1 MKNTTCLCVW
11 ACLLPIFCFGQS
23 SITISGYVS
32 DQQNGEKLLRA
43 TVQSP
48 DQKIG
53 TYTNDFGFFSLSVP
67 AGTMRLRVSYSGY
80 EAQSIAFIAE
90 TDSFIEFKLQTQS
103 LEAVEIRAE
112 RQIEEET
119 EMSVV
124 DIPLRQI
131 KAMPTL
137 LGEVDVIRAVQM
149 MPGVQ
154 SGNEGNT
161 GLYVRGGGP
170 DQNLILLD
178 GAPLYYVSHLGGI
191 FSVFNADALQQ
202 VRLIKGGFPARYGGR
217 LSSVL
222 DIRMKD
228 GNLKKWEGTG
238 NVGLIASRLLLQ
250 GPLIKDKASIMISAR
265 RTYLDLLSRPATW
278 FATERESS
286 FGYYFADFNAK
297 LNYIIS
303 PKDRIY
309 LSTYIGDDVFGVK
322 VRTENGTFGA
332 DDYEKES
339 LDIDLSWGNRLYSF
353 RWNHLWGP
361 RLFSNLTVTHTFY
374 RFALR
379 NQASYQDSG
388 TRSEADVSYNSGIRD
403 IGLKYEFDFY
413 PHPKHQI
420 RFGVHANYLQ
430 YSPGI
435 RGVYLGF
442 NDTTAVDNNEGN
454 EVLRPWQNAIYFED
468 EWRPNSNFS
477 VHAGIRGVHYWIKQ
491 KSYFSVQPRLSLRYQ
506 AAPNLSLKASFAVMT
521 QYLHLLTNSGL
532 GVPSDLWVPA
542 TDEIGPQQAWQVAVG
557 TASSLWDDKFN
568 FTIEA
573 YYKKMQGLISYEAGA
588 SPISGGIEWQ
598 EKVVTGGTGQ
608 AYGGEALLQKKY
620 GNTTGWIGYTLSWN
634 WRTFADLNRGQ
645 TFPYK
650 YDRRHDASVV
660 ISHKFNER
668 ISLSGSWIFGT
679 GNAITLATGAYNSL
693 YSDYSPVNLIEI
705 YGEGRN
711 DFRMPAYHRMDIGIN
726 FSKPKKWGSRTWNIS
741 FYNAYSRR
749 NPYFYYFDTTR
760 SVIDNDWDNP
770 ITEIKLKQVS
780 LFPILPSVSYGFSF

>member
-1 MKNTTCLCVW
+1 MKYTLWLGLW
-11 ACLLPIFCFGQS
+11 ACLLPVVCLGQNN
-23 SITISGYVS
+23 ITISGYVS
-32 DQQNGEKLLRA
+32 DLQNGEKLLRA
-43 TVQSP
+43 TVQAP
-48 DQKIG
+48 DLQTG
-53 TYTNDFGFFSLSVP
+53 TYTNDFGFFSLSLP
-67 AGTMRLRVSYSGY
+67 PGTHRLSVSYAAY
-80 EAQSIAFIAE
+80 EAQSLLIE
-90 TDSFIEFKLQTQS
+90 VEKDTFIEIKLAPQTLAS
-103 LEAVEIRAE
+103 VEIVGERA
-112 RQIEEET
+112 IEEET

-124 DIPLRQI
+124 DIPLKQI
-131 KAMPTL
+131 QAMPTL

-202 VRLIKGGFPARYGGR
+202 VRLVKGGFPARYGGR

-222 DIRMKD
+222 DIRMKE
-228 GNLKKWEGTG
+228 GNLKKWEGKG
-238 NVGLIASRLLLQ
+238 NLGILASRILLQ
-250 GPLIKDKASIMISAR
+250 GPLIKNKASLMVSAR
-265 RTYLDLLSRPATW
+265 RTYLDLVTRPATW
-278 FATERESS
+278 FVSERESS

-332 DDYEKES
+332 VDYEKES

-361 RLFSNLTVTHTFY
+361 RLFSNLTATHTFY

-379 NQASYQDSG
+379 NQASYEDSEES
-388 TRSEADVSYNSGIRD
+388 SEADVSYNSGIRD
-403 IGLKYEFDFY
+403 IGLKYDFDFY
-413 PHPKHQI
+413 PTPKHQI
-420 RFGVHANYLQ
+420 RFGWHANYLQ
-430 YSPGI
+430 YSPGV
-435 RGVYLGF
+435 RGIFLGF
-442 NDTTAVDNNEGN
+442 NDTIAVDNNEGN
-454 EVLRPWQNAIYFED
+454 EILRPIQNALYIED
-468 EWRPNSNFS
+468 EWRPRPNFS
-477 VHAGIRGVHYWIKQ
+477 VHAGIRGVHFLIKQ
-491 KSYFSVQPRLSLRYQ
+491 RSYFSAQPRLSARYQ
-506 AAPNLSLKASFAVMT
+506 ARPNLSIKASFAVMT

-542 TDEIGPQQAWQVAVG
+542 TDELGPQQAWQVAVG
-557 TASSLWDDKFN
+557 TASSLWNGQLNLTF
-568 FTIEA
+568 EA
-573 YYKKMQGLISYEAGA
+573 YYKQMWGLIAYEPGA

-598 EKVVTGGTGQ
+598 EKVVDGGTGE
-608 AYGGEALLQKKY
+608 AYGGEVLLQKKQ
-620 GNTTGWIGYTLSWN
+620 GKTTGWIGYTLSWN
-634 WRTFADLNRGQ
+634 WRTFEALNLGR

-650 YDRRHDASVV
+650 YDRRHDLSLVLN
-660 ISHKFNER
+660 HKFSER

-679 GNAITLATGAYNSL
+679 GNAITLATGAYNPL
-693 YSDYSPVNLIEI
+693 FNTFSPERIIEI

-711 DFRMPAYHRMDIGIN
+711 DFRMPPYHRMDIGIT
-726 FSKPKKWGSRTWNIS
+726 FTKPKKWGSRSWNIS

-760 SVIDNDWDNP
+760 TVIDNDWDNP
-770 ITEIKLKQVS
+770 IYEVNLKQVS
-780 LFPILPSVSYGFSF
+780 LFPILPSLSYGFSF